1 MLVVGRRLIE
11 RVEPRDLALLAVAL
25 LVSAVPLGHG
35 SHTDDAGAVQLVIFA
50 ASFFSRVSA

>member
-50 ASFFSRVSA
+50 ASFFFSR